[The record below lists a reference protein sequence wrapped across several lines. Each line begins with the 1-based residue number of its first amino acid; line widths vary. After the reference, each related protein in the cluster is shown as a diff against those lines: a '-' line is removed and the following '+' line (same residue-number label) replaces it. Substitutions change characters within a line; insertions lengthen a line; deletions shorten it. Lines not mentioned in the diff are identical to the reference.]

1 MLPAPTT
8 SAISTPRSCHLVHL
22 ARDALDAL
30 GIGAVLEAAH
40 QGLAG
45 ELQQYAAE
53 CGFFGHGANIVCA
66 IPPTTN
72 LAKRAIRTFSPVFA
86 ASSAR
91 SSSIVLP
98 S

>member
-1 MLPAPTT
+1 MP
-8 SAISTPRSCHLVHL
+8 
-22 ARDALDAL
+22 LDAV

-45 ELQQYAAE
+45 QLQQYAAE
-53 CGFFGHGANIVCA
+53 CRFFRHGGDHRMRYS
-66 IPPTTN
+66 PTTN
-72 LAKRAIRTFSPVFA
+72 LAKRAIRTFSPVFDA
-86 ASSAR
+86 ISAR